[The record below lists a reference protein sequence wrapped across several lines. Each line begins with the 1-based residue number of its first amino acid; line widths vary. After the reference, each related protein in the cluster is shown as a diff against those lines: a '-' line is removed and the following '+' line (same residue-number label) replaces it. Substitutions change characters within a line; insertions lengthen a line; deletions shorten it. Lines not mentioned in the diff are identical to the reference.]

1 MVAER
6 VKLVRCA
13 GTQHSHDH
21 PLHMLQ
27 VWRDLFSFSCLVG
40 ALVHL
45 QVLDPSLR
53 KASAHNASGHS
64 SAIGAVSGNKPS
76 LDSPQQAVAAAL
88 HELDMAAIMGGPLF
102 RPEVD
107 CLISAAQSL
116 HQQHLDKAAPQPPA
130 KRLRHADGAD
140 EQDGHESGCKR
151 QAPSQTGHI
160 GLGKPEQVPHQ
171 VEVTRF
177 VQDDGA
183 SSRVQPEVQPIPE
196 ASVMHL
202 LPPGSLL
209 PGCVPVPSEQ
219 LPSLER

>member
-1 MVAER
+1 
-6 VKLVRCA
+6 
-13 GTQHSHDH
+13 
-21 PLHMLQ
+21 MLQ
-27 VWRDLFSFSCLVG
+27 VWRDLFSFACLVG

-45 QVLDPSLR
+45 QVLDPSLH

-64 SAIGAVSGNKPS
+64 SATGAVSGNKPS
-76 LDSPQQAVAAAL
+76 RDSPQQAVAAAL

-116 HQQHLDKAAPQPPA
+116 HQQHLDQAASQPPA

-140 EQDGHESGCKR
+140 EQEGCQSCCKR
-151 QAPSQTGHI
+151 RAPSQTSDFEPR
-160 GLGKPEQVPHQ
+160 KPEQLPQQ

-183 SSRVQPEVQPIPE
+183 SSRVQPEVQQIPG

-202 LPPGSLL
+202 LPPRSLL
-209 PGCVPVPSEQ
+209 PGCMPVPSEQ
-219 LPSLER
+219 LPSLERYALRC